1 MKSRV
6 LNIGIVK
13 DGKYTAA
20 IPGSKS
26 YTNRALILA
35 AQRIGTTR
43 VKNALICDDTIFL
56 AQALDKFGGLRV
68 VQDER
73 DFVVTRTLEQLK
85 APAEPLFVGGA
96 GTPARFLLAFAA
108 SAEGKTTVT
117 GNPRLCER
125 PMGDIL
131 ESLSGAGITWEGG
144 GKPHCLPVT
153 VTGGTPLNFAWSVNG
168 DVSSQFVS
176 SMILFAAQQKAELVE
191 ITVTK
196 DLVSVPYVQMTLAMM
211 RSVGLQVDQVDDCKF
226 QVVPG
231 RPQSD
236 EIKIEVDAS
245 AMSYFLTAAALTQST
260 VTIPGIG
267 SDSVQGDVGLVDAY
281 ARMGCKVSVNQDS
294 ITLQGGALN
303 GIEIDMESMPDVVLS
318 LAIAASQASS
328 PTYITNIA
336 NLRVKECDRIAAI
349 CNELGRLGIKTDEGA
364 DCITVY
370 PGQPK
375 PALVQAYDDHRVA
388 MAFSLLGLRYDGIN
402 LDNYECVA
410 KSFPQFWNEISRYC
424 SEMNAYKSDAL
435 IS

>member
-1 MKSRV
+1 MKNSV
-6 LNIGIVK
+6 KNIGIVK
-13 DGKYTAA
+13 TGTYTAS

-43 VKNALICDDTIFL
+43 VKDALICDDTIYL
-56 AQALDKFGGLRV
+56 AKALDKFGGLSV
-68 VQDER
+68 VQEGR
-73 DFVVTRTLEQLK
+73 DFIVTRTQEQLI
-85 APAEPLFVGGA
+85 APTEPLFVGGA

-108 SAEGKTTVT
+108 SAQGNTTIT
-117 GNPRLCER
+117 GNARLCER

-131 ESLSGAGITWEGG
+131 DSLTAAGIHWQGK
-144 GKPHCLPVT
+144 GKPNCLPVII
-153 VTGGTPLNFAWSVNG
+153 TGGTPTNFAWTVKG

-176 SMILFAAQQKAELVE
+176 SMILFAAQQKADVVE
-191 ITVTK
+191 VAVK
-196 DLVSVPYVQMTLAMM
+196 GALVSVPYVQMTLAMM
-211 RSVGLQVDQVDDCKF
+211 RSVGIKVEHISEYKF
-226 QVVPG
+226 IVIPS

-267 SDSVQGDVGLVDAY
+267 SNSVQGDVGLVNAY
-281 ARMGCKVSVNQDS
+281 ERMGCKVKVNQDS

-318 LAIAASQASS
+318 LAVAASQASS

-349 CNELGRLGIKTDEGA
+349 CNELGRLGIKTEEGA
-364 DCITVY
+364 DRITVY

-375 PALVQAYDDHRVA
+375 PAVVQAYDDHRVA
-388 MAFSLLGLRYDGIN
+388 MAFSLLGLRYDGID
-402 LDNYECVA
+402 LDNTECVA
-410 KSFPQFWNEISRYC
+410 KSFPQFWNEIGSYC
-424 SEMNAYKSDAL
+424 SEIKSAK
-435 IS
+435 SN